1 LGLAGCW
8 PPTKPSQEEERTG
21 GGRGTGI
28 FVESVS
34 EQFARSLQGGRLVRF
49 ERARERARLKL
60 DVFVPVPVRT

>member
-1 LGLAGCW
+1 MGLAGCCRNK
-8 PPTKPSQEEERTG
+8 TVTG
-21 GGRGTGI
+21 GREDGRRRGTGI

-34 EQFARSLQGGRLVRF
+34 EQFARPLQGGRLVRF